1 MSVASQNYCTV
12 KKISIVKGKSFIPPP
27 KIDGIMVH
35 ITPRK
40 TPLVDID
47 METLEKFCHILFN
60 SKRKIIEKNLKS
72 CLSPDKIEQILQHLY
87 KELPMDKQMEKKN
100 ELLKRR
106 AENLSVEEICQMA
119 VGFKKL

>member
-1 MSVASQNYCTV
+1 
-12 KKISIVKGKSFIPPP
+12 
-27 KIDGIMVH
+27 MVH